1 MAENLLKWL
10 PKLTDEDC
18 ENIALAMRR
27 YGPPDHPLKT
37 NYPHYLKAAKAID
50 AIAFLNRKE
59 VMAAL
64 RDAAPTYPEVLDTIR
79 KLQSKRR
86 KSRRPIP

>member
-1 MAENLLKWL
+1 MVNGDVMTENLMLA
-10 PKLTDEDC
+10 KLTEMDR

-37 NYPHYLKAAKAID
+37 NYPHYLKAAAALDKI
-50 AIAFLNRKE
+50 ILSKRKE

-64 RDAAPTYPEVLDTIR
+64 RKAAPTYPEVLDTNR
-79 KLQSKRR
+79 KLQSKCRR
-86 KSRRPIP
+86 KR

>member
-1 MAENLLKWL
+1 MS
-10 PKLTDEDC
+10 KLTEDDF

-37 NYPHYLKAAKAID
+37 NYPHYLKAAAAFD
-50 AIAFLNRKE
+50 QIAFLDRKE
-59 VMAAL
+59 VIAAL
-64 RDAAPTYPEVLDTIR
+64 RKAAPTYPEVLNTIP

-86 KSRRPIP
+86 RKR